1 MSSPTAMSVSGDEE
15 DDGRRAQKMEKMKEK
30 EKKSI
35 KCKEGG
41 KSGGEVAASAAMTAA
56 VKEQRASADGATDGK
71 KICRSPLKN
80 ALAKAKRTPG
90 LGGAELQQKA
100 VFPAK
105 EGEPWV
111 DPPLIMNPRVRGASR
126 RVIVFFLGGFQS

>member
-15 DDGRRAQKMEKMKEK
+15 DDGKRALKMEKIKEK
-30 EKKSI
+30 VSN

-41 KSGGEVAASAAMTAA
+41 KSGGEVTAA
-56 VKEQRASADGATDGK
+56 AVTAAAKEQKASADGATDGK
-71 KICRSPLKN
+71 KVCRSPLKN

-90 LGGAELQQKA
+90 LGGAEFQQKAA

-105 EGEPWV
+105 EGQPWV

-126 RVIVFFLGGFQS
+126 RVKCFFADGFQS